1 MKHIRK
7 THHIF
12 GSYDDAYMAF
22 IATLIGVLAGLG
34 NYLFRYLIGVIQY
47 LFYGDES
54 EFVLET
60 LIATPFYKI
69 LLIPAIGGLIVGITG
84 LIFKSAKGH
93 GVPDVIKAIVL
104 NKPISPFVAV
114 IKTFSSAVTLG
125 TGGSAGREGPIV
137 QIGAAIGSGVGK
149 IFKFS
154 SSRMRT
160 AVACGGAAGLAA
172 TFNAPIGGA
181 MFSAEVLIGEFG
193 IKTFSPII
201 ISSVIATTV
210 SRALLGNHVTFHAP
224 VYHLEN
230 PVELIFY
237 MLLGLFC
244 AIIGVIFIRAF
255 YFSEEKIEK
264 LKIPNYLKPAIG
276 GLLLGV
282 LAIFFR
288 DIMGVGYDTIFDI
301 LNHNK
306 VGFTLLL
313 LVFLKMI
320 ATIFTLGFGGSGG
333 LFVPSIFI
341 GAAAGGFFGW
351 VINLI
356 FPEITAASGAYGLVA
371 MSAMLA
377 ATMRAPL
384 TAILII
390 FEITQSYEIIL
401 PLMLSSIIANVVA
414 NWIEKESI
422 FTWILQKQGIRIKKG
437 VEEEILNNIKA
448 KDVMMKDNIVTFDVK
463 THFKEIIEGIQH
475 AKHIYYPVLKNGY
488 LYGILSLDDL
498 KSIMF
503 EEGLDDIIVAGE
515 ICTKDKLI
523 YIHEDDSLSTAL
535 QKMSIKDIGAIP
547 VVSEEPEG
555 LKLKGLLR
563 RSDIIMAY
571 NKAMMKFKNAS

>member
-1 MKHIRK
+1 MKYFNK
-7 THHIF
+7 SHHIF

-22 IATLIGVLAGLG
+22 MGALIGVLAGLG

-47 LFYGDES
+47 FFYGDES

-60 LIATPFYKI
+60 LKSTPYYKI
-69 LLIPAIGGLIVGITG
+69 LIIPAIGGLIVGLTG

-104 NKPISPFVAV
+104 NRPISPFVAV
-114 IKTFSSAVTLG
+114 IKTFSSAITLG

-149 IFKFS
+149 VFKFS
-154 SSRMRT
+154 SQRMRT
-160 AVACGGAAGLAA
+160 AIACGGAAGLAA

-210 SRALLGNHVTFHAP
+210 SRALLGNNVTFHAP
-224 VYHLEN
+224 VYHLVN
-230 PVELIFY
+230 PIELIFY
-237 MLLGLFC
+237 VLLGLFC
-244 AIIGVIFIRAF
+244 AVIGVIFIRAF

-264 LKIPNYLKPAIG
+264 LKIPNYLKPALG
-276 GLLLGV
+276 GLLLGFI
-282 LAIFFR
+282 AIYFR
-288 DIMGVGYDTIFDI
+288 DVMGVGYDTIFDI
-301 LNHNK
+301 LNQNRI
-306 VGFTLLL
+306 GFTLLF
-313 LVFLKMI
+313 LVFFKML
-320 ATIFTLGFGGSGG
+320 ATIFTLGSGGSGG

-341 GAAAGGFFGW
+341 GAATGGFFGW
-351 VINLI
+351 VLNFV
-356 FPEITAASGAYGLVA
+356 FPNITAASGAYGLVA

-401 PLMLSSIIANVVA
+401 PLMLASITANVAA
-414 NWIEKESI
+414 NWMEEESI
-422 FTWILQKQGIRIKKG
+422 FTWILQKQGIRVKRG
-437 VEEEILNNIKA
+437 AEEEILNNIKA
-448 KDVMMKDNIVTFDVK
+448 KDVMMKENIVTFDVK
-463 THFKEIIEGIQH
+463 AHFKEIIEGIQH
-475 AKHIYYPVLKNGY
+475 AKHIYYPVLENGY

-498 KSIMF
+498 KSVMF

-515 ICTKDKLI
+515 ICSKDKLI
-523 YIHEDDSLSTAL
+523 YIHEDDSLSVAL
-535 QKMSIKDIGAIP
+535 QKMSIKGIGAIP
-547 VVSEEPEG
+547 VVEEDNDK
-555 LKLKGLLR
+555 LILKGLLR

-571 NKAMMKFKNAS
+571 NKAIMKFKNNN